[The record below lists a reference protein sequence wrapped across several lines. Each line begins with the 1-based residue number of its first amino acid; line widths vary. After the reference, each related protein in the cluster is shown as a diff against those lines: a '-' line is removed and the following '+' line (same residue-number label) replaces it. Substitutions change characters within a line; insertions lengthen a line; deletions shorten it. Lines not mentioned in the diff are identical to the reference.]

1 MTNRHQI
8 TLQAEVE
15 SLDKLWTFITS
26 TCEEYGLAEE
36 IVKDIQL
43 AVDEACSN
51 IINHGY
57 AGMPGGEMSLSLQF
71 EADRVQIEIS
81 DQGRG
86 FNPAEIPPP
95 DIDAPMSDR
104 EPGGLGWYLIQK
116 VMDSVSYRRTEDAN
130 RLILTKRIRA

>member
-8 TLQAEVE
+8 KLKAEVS

-26 TCEEYGLAEE
+26 TCKAYGLSEE
-36 IVKDIQL
+36 IVNDIQL

-51 IINHGY
+51 VINHGY
-57 AGMPGGEMSLSLQF
+57 AGMPGGELSLSLQL
-71 EADRVQIEIS
+71 EAAWLQIEIT

-95 DIDAPMSDR
+95 DINAPMAER
-104 EPGGLGWYLIQK
+104 EPGGLGWFLIQE
-116 VMDSVSYRRTEDAN
+116 VMDNVSYSRTGGVNQLVLKKKINA
-130 RLILTKRIRA
+130 